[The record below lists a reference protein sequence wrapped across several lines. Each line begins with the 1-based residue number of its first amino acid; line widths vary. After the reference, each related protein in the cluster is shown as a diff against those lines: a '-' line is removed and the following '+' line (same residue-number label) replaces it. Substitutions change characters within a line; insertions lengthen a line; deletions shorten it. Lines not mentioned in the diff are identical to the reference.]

1 MTIEAYL
8 PNEDEAIR
16 WVAVYVDEKL
26 VCQIG
31 ILADGTR
38 TPIIAMPEASWART
52 AITEVLLRNW
62 ELEPIDRLV
71 QLVPQGEDEM
81 LPTVVSYRREYL
93 VGEPEP
99 HRRMEF
105 DPRDR
110 INDSLRDELIV
121 SILDSWL
128 DEPDQTKKRTAEITA
143 EIATQL
149 HANKWTIA
157 GVRAALTKGIYGDK
171 DHLLQ
176 ARAAQ
181 RNRTHTASSLGHS

>member
-8 PNEDEAIR
+8 PNEDETIR
-16 WVAVYVDEKL
+16 WVAVYVDQQL

-31 ILADGTR
+31 ILADGAR
-38 TPIIAMPEASWART
+38 TPIIAMPEGSWART

-62 ELEPIDRLV
+62 ELEPIERLV
-71 QLVPQGEDEM
+71 QLLPQGEDEM
-81 LPTVVSYRREYL
+81 LPTVMSYRREYL
-93 VGEPEP
+93 VGQPER
-99 HRRMEF
+99 HRGPGEF

-143 EIATQL
+143 EIATKL

-157 GVRAALTKGIYGDK
+157 GVRAALTKGIYGERDQ
-171 DHLLQ
+171 LLQ

-181 RNRTHTASSLGHS
+181 RRRAGSA